1 MSTPFWYQF
10 LTIAGVLAVV
20 DSVLIGGTIGLAVQ
34 AGTGALT
41 ASASVGVIT
50 GAVALAGHF
59 ARQRAVWRAARQ
71 SASVP
76 APASG

>member
-1 MSTPFWYQF
+1 M
-10 LTIAGVLAVV
+10 V

-34 AGTGALT
+34 AGTGALA

-50 GAVALAGHF
+50 GAVSLAGHF
-59 ARQRAVWRAARQ
+59 ARQRAIWRAARQ